1 MSEEKKRNILV
12 SSDEII
18 CNMTIQ
24 VPGETIT
31 MLARQFWRQGSHL
44 RAIQFLME
52 GVKNI
57 PWHISIGVLEGRL
70 KFVGDP
76 KITVE
81 VDNECLKNDLLTYEQ
96 AIKGSEK
103 FRDVAISTEP
113 TYMTRESYDSMRVQE
128 AKEQLAGLK
137 GEIEQNQAMNAK
149 PPMMKEEDI
158 DHAKKL
164 INPHKSGK
172 MLGKSFQKMKE
183 ESGFADDVK
192 IDPTDFIPPHE
203 IPF

>member
-1 MSEEKKRNILV
+1 MSEEKQRNILV
-12 SSDEII
+12 SSDEIE
-18 CNMTIQ
+18 CNMTIR

-57 PWHISIGVLEGRL
+57 PWNITIGVLEGRL
-70 KFVGDP
+70 KFIGDP

-81 VDNECLKNDLLTYEQ
+81 VDNEYLKNDLLTYEQ

-103 FRDVAISTEP
+103 FRDVAISTESTEP
-113 TYMTRESYDSMRVQE
+113 NYMTREAYDSMRVE
-128 AKEQLAGLK
+128 EEKRNLAALK

-149 PPMMKEEDI
+149 PPMTPNPPPKNFLGTLQELKE
-158 DHAKKL
+158 
-164 INPHKSGK
+164 KSGY
-172 MLGKSFQKMKE
+172 
-183 ESGFADDVK
+183 ADDVK
-192 IDPTDFIPPHE
+192 IDPTDFIPPDE

>member
-44 RAIQFLME
+44 RAVQFLME

-96 AIKGSEK
+96 AVKGSEK
-103 FRDVAISTEP
+103 FRDVAISTESTEP
-113 TYMTRESYDSMRVQE
+113 SYMTREAYDSMRVAEEKQKLE
-128 AKEQLAGLK
+128 LLKEEVA
-137 GEIEQNQAMNAK
+137 QNQAMNAK
-149 PPMMKEEDI
+149 PPMAPNPPPKKFLGETFQGMKEDSGYNED
-158 DHAKKL
+158 DSKK
-164 INPHKSGK
+164 
-172 MLGKSFQKMKE
+172 F
-183 ESGFADDVK
+183 D
-192 IDPTDFIPPHE
+192 